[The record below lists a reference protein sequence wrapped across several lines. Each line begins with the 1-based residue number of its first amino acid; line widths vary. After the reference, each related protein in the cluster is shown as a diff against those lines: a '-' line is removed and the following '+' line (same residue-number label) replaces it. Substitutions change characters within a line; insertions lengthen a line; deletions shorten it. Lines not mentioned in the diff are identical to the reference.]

1 MSKTLLQF
9 VAPTLKAIF
18 GVIGIIVSVT
28 MTSYYGIKS
37 IATAQG
43 EVVEAKVM
51 AVRNADFQHINS
63 RFDRTDAK
71 LDKLLEV
78 IREK

>member
-1 MSKTLLQF
+1 MKTLLQF
-9 VAPTLKAIF
+9 AAPTLKAIF
-18 GVIGIIVSVT
+18 GVIGVIVSVT

-51 AVRNADFQHINS
+51 AVRNADFQHINA
-63 RFDRTDAK
+63 RFDSTEKK
-71 LDKLLEV
+71 LDTIIMLMG
-78 IREK
+78 EK